1 MLCEKCK
8 KNQAT
13 VFYEEII
20 NGNKS
25 SYSLCSACAA
35 EMEKTNGF
43 SGGYGLFTLSDG
55 LLGGLFGQTAVP
67 PKKVCPSC
75 GADFSYLKQTGRVG
89 CPECYTVFGDQL
101 RGIIRSAHGNV
112 KHVGRAPA
120 RLTSNADTQKND
132 PAESRLA
139 DLRRQMQVAISEEN
153 FELAA
158 TLRDEIRKLEET
170 A

>member
-25 SYSLCSACAA
+25 SCSLCASCAA
-35 EMEKTNGF
+35 EMEKGGA
-43 SGGYGLFTLSDG
+43 SSSGYGWFSLPDG
-55 LLGGLFGQTAVP
+55 LLGGLFGQTVLP
-67 PKKVCPSC
+67 QKKVCPAC
-75 GADFSYLKQTGRVG
+75 GADFSYLRQTGKVG

-101 RGIIRSAHGNV
+101 RDIIRSAHGNV
-112 KHVGRAPA
+112 KHVGRSPA
-120 RLTSNADTQKND
+120 RLRNNAKENQSAPSED
-132 PAESRLA
+132 RLT